1 MKRIVTYII
10 VALAGAAVVA
20 GASIAW
26 PKLTTKPEPE
36 VLNRV
41 RDEVLATEVGQAGAK
56 ILGVEQVGNK
66 PFSFSDAA
74 SSVAG
79 AITSSVE
86 ERVQTIVSEQVAAQ
100 VVKQYEQLP
109 AAQQTHVTEIICKP
123 KE

>member
-10 VALAGAAVVA
+10 VALAGAVILAI
-20 GASIAW
+20 ASLMW
-26 PKLTTKPEPE
+26 PKFTTKPEPE

-41 RDEVLATEVGQAGAK
+41 RDEVLGTEVGQAGAK
-56 ILGVEQVGNK
+56 ILGVKNVGDK
-66 PFSFSDAA
+66 PLSFSDTA

-86 ERVQTIVSEQVAAQ
+86 ERVQSMISEQIAAQ

>member
-1 MKRIVTYII
+1 MKRIFTYIVVAI
-10 VALAGAAVVA
+10 VGAVVVA
-20 GASIAW
+20 IGSLAW
-26 PKLTTKPEPE
+26 PKFTSKPEPE

-41 RDEVLATEVGQAGAK
+41 RDEVLGTEVGQVGAK
-56 ILGVEQVGNK
+56 ILGVEHVGDK
-66 PFSFSDAA
+66 PLSFSDAA

-86 ERVQTIVSEQVAAQ
+86 ERVQSIVSEQVAAQ

-109 AAQQTHVTEIICKP
+109 VVQQALVTEIICKP